1 MPVFLVGFMG
11 CGKTEIGQ
19 CLSQMTGLPF
29 FDTDGLIVRRS
40 GLSISDIFEQ
50 QGEAAFRRMESELLR
65 QYPFPPESIV
75 ATGGG
80 LPCHDDN
87 MAYLNAHGTTVY
99 LDAPEALLLRY
110 LNRADARA
118 GRPLLAR
125 QEDEALQ
132 RKIKRLLD
140 ERRPFYGQAA
150 HRLRVVETA
159 EAQAPLLKALIEALG
174 LDNPPERQ

>member
-19 CLSQMTGLPF
+19 CLSQLTGLPF

-50 QGEAAFRRMESELLR
+50 QGEAAFRRMESELIR
-65 QYPFPPESIV
+65 NYPFPPQAIV

-87 MAYLNAHGTTVY
+87 MAYLNAHGQTVY
-99 LDAPEALLLRY
+99 LDAPEALLLHY
-110 LNRADARA
+110 LSQPDAQA
-118 GRPLLAR
+118 GRPLLA
-125 QEDEALQ
+125 QEADEALKQ
-132 RKIKRLLD
+132 KIKRLLD
-140 ERRPFYGQAA
+140 ARRPFYTQAA
-150 HRLRVVETA
+150 YVVPVTDDA
-159 EAQAPLLKALIEALG
+159 AAQKAALKTLAGKLG
-174 LDNPPERQ
+174 LPAGTESL

>member
-40 GLSISDIFEQ
+40 GLSVSDIFEQ
-50 QGEAAFRRMESELLR
+50 QGEAAFRRMESDLLR
-65 QYPFPPESIV
+65 QYPFPAESIV

-80 LPCHDDN
+80 LPCHDGN
-87 MAYLNAHGTTVY
+87 MAYLNAHGKTVY
-99 LDAPEALLLRY
+99 LDAPEDLLLRH
-110 LNRADARA
+110 LNRPDARA
-118 GRPLLAR
+118 GRPLLNR
-125 QEDEALQ
+125 QADEALQ
-132 RKIKRLLD
+132 LKIKRLLD

-150 HRLRVVETA
+150 HRLPVVETA
-159 EAQAPLLKALIEALG
+159 GAQKPLLEILIKELG
-174 LDNPPERQ
+174 LKNHVADL

>member
-29 FDTDGLIVRRS
+29 FDTDGLILRRS

-87 MAYLNAHGTTVY
+87 MAYLNAHGQTVY
-99 LDAPEALLLRY
+99 LDAPEALLFRY
-110 LNRADARA
+110 LNQADARA
-118 GRPLLAR
+118 GRPLLNR
-125 QEDEALQ
+125 QADEALQ
-132 RKIKRLLD
+132 QKIKHLLD

-159 EAQAPLLKALIEALG
+159 EAQRPLLEALIQELG
-174 LDNPPERQ
+174 LNKPGL